1 MRSNAERTPTV
12 HSAIV
17 ATQLRQRDI
26 GEVLIGIVLPI
37 VAIKLCRIHNISH
50 FQKKINSLDQLFLPL
65 VLWPVRRLC
74 KRAATTRHKTT
85 NRKAPKKQSGDENNA
100 K

>member
-37 VAIKLCRIHNISH
+37 VVIKLCRNRL
-50 FQKKINSLDQLFLPL
+50 INQFSILALGR
-65 VLWPVRRLC
+65 VCRLC
-74 KRAATTRHKTT
+74 KRRAQAFGFDR
-85 NRKAPKKQSGDENNA
+85 
-100 K
+100 